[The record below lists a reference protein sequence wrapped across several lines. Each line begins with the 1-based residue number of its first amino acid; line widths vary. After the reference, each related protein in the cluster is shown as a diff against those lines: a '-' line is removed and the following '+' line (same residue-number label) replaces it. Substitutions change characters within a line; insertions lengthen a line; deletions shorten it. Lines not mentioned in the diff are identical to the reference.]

1 MKKIVLVVSLLVSI
15 GIVSAQEKLG
25 IATYSIPAGWQLG
38 EQSSTGVVIENKIK
52 NGICQIT
59 VFTTVNTAVSTA
71 SDFTS
76 YRDRMGMPNI
86 MYSTTKGAITKNQ
99 VNEMLSYSC
108 NGTGTI
114 NGVSFRNYFYSFSNG
129 KQTYF
134 VQLSASNNACVDTFN
149 KFLASLLID
158 PVEEVVKTG
167 VLKKANGKGTKKAAP
182 SAAPAAPAP
191 MM

>member
-1 MKKIVLVVSLLVSI
+1 MKIIVLVVNILFGI

-25 IATYSIPAGWQLG
+25 IATYSVPAGWQLG
-38 EQSSTGVVIENKIK
+38 DQSSTGVVIENKVK
-52 NGICQIT
+52 SGICQIT
-59 VFTTVNTAVSTA
+59 VFATVNTAVSTI

-86 MYSTTKGAITKNQ
+86 TYSNTKGAITKNQ
-99 VNEMLSYSC
+99 VNEMLSYTC

-129 KQTYF
+129 KQSYF
-134 VQLSASNNACVDTFN
+134 VQLSASNNACVESFN
-149 KFLASLLID
+149 KFLSSLLID
-158 PVEEVVKTG
+158 PVEEVGTPG
-167 VLKKANGKGTKKAAP
+167 IHTKARKRRAAP
-182 SAAPAAPAP
+182 AAPAAPAP

>member
-1 MKKIVLVVSLLVSI
+1 MKKITVVLGLLITVFTL
-15 GIVSAQEKLG
+15 SAQEKLG
-25 IATYSIPAGWQLG
+25 IATFSVPAGWQLG
-38 EQSSTGVVIENKIK
+38 DQTSDGITIENKIK

-59 VFTTVNTAVSTA
+59 VFATVNTAVSTT

-86 MYSTTKGAITKNQ
+86 TYGNTKGAITKNQ

-114 NGVSFRNYFYSFSNG
+114 NGVTFRNYFYSFSNG
-129 KQTYF
+129 SQTYF

-158 PVEEVVKTG
+158 PVEEVVKAG
-167 VLKKANGKGTKKAAP
+167 VLKKPAKKGTKKAAP